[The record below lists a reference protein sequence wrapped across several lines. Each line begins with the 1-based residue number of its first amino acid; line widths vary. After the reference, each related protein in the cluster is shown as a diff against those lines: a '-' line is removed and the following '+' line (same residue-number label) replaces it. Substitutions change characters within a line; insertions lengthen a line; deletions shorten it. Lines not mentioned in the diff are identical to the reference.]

1 MRIKRVISC
10 IFILLLAAV
19 AFAVP
24 ASAQQVKWSAE
35 AGQTGDGVYRV
46 VLTADIEKGWHMYD
60 LGPYAFADF
69 FRAGVAKNK

>member
-1 MRIKRVISC
+1 MKNIRLSVVL
-10 IFILLLAAV
+10 FLLAAV
-19 AFAVP
+19 SFAVP
-24 ASAQQVKWSAE
+24 ASAQQVMWSAE

-46 VLTADIEKGWHMYD
+46 VLTADIAKGWHMYD